1 MEDARER
8 VRRRRRR
15 ATERATREVAHG
27 ACRRVMVESSRVWVG
42 TSRRDDGM
50 DATRDE
56 HVPRG
61 ANAVD
66 YGWRAGS
73 SALPRA
79 ARAIENVNEKSLV
92 RLRATVLS
100 ERERARTARARASG
114 AGASTSRANDGGDRP
129 RGALVLAQ
137 GVRRVGKRKADGD
150 DARAKRNAG
159 VDARAARDVSERID
173 RSSKGVRGA
182 LERKAALYE
191 RLSSGE
197 LAFEDGDAYDVD
209 FGAKRAATDDNRDD
223 HDAPIYER
231 QIRRGD
237 MQIRRGDMMSND
249 MRRELERREWEEELE
264 REERD
269 AAAAAEARR
278 VVFDIERQTERERD
292 AAEDAKRRR
301 DEEDA
306 ARREKLKAAFIRKK
320 MAAMGKK

>member
-237 MQIRRGDMMSND
+237 MMSSD

>member
-1 MEDARER
+1 
-8 VRRRRRR
+8 
-15 ATERATREVAHG
+15 
-27 ACRRVMVESSRVWVG
+27 
-42 TSRRDDGM
+42 M

-92 RLRATVLS
+92 KLRATVLS

-114 AGASTSRANDGGDRP
+114 ASASMSRADDVGDRP
-129 RGALVLAQ
+129 RGALAI
-137 GVRRVGKRKADGD
+137 GGRGERRVGKRRAGGDAD

-159 VDARAARDVSERID
+159 VDARAARDVEAKID
-173 RSSKGVRGA
+173 RSSKGVRVA

-197 LAFEDGDAYDVD
+197 LAREDGDAYDVD
-209 FGAKRAATDDNRDD
+209 FGAKRAAADDDDRDD
-223 HDAPIYER
+223 DDAPIYER

-237 MQIRRGDMMSND
+237 MMSDD
-249 MRRELERREWEEELE
+249 MRRELERREWEEDVE

-269 AAAAAEARR
+269 AARAAEARR

-292 AAEDAKRRR
+292 AAEDAKRQR
-301 DEEDA
+301 DEEDT
-306 ARREKLKAAFIRKK
+306 ARRAKLKAAFIRKK
-320 MAAMGKK
+320 MAAMGKTK

>member
-1 MEDARER
+1 
-8 VRRRRRR
+8 
-15 ATERATREVAHG
+15 
-27 ACRRVMVESSRVWVG
+27 
-42 TSRRDDGM
+42 M

-92 RLRATVLS
+92 KLRATVLS

-114 AGASTSRANDGGDRP
+114 ASASTSRAGDVGGRP
-129 RGALVLAQ
+129 RGALAI
-137 GVRRVGKRKADGD
+137 GGRGERRVGKRRAGGGAD

-159 VDARAARDVSERID
+159 VDARAARDVEAKID

-197 LAFEDGDAYDVD
+197 LAHEGGDAYDVD
-209 FGAKRAATDDNRDD
+209 FGAKRADADADDRDD
-223 HDAPIYER
+223 DDAPIYER

-237 MQIRRGDMMSND
+237 MMSDD
-249 MRRELERREWEEELE
+249 MRRELERREWEEDVE
-264 REERD
+264 REER
-269 AAAAAEARR
+269 AAARAAEARR

-292 AAEDAKRRR
+292 AAEDAKRQR
-301 DEEDA
+301 DEEDT
-306 ARREKLKAAFIRKK
+306 ARRAKLKAAFIRKK
-320 MAAMGKK
+320 MAAMGKNE

>member
-1 MEDARER
+1 
-8 VRRRRRR
+8 
-15 ATERATREVAHG
+15 
-27 ACRRVMVESSRVWVG
+27 
-42 TSRRDDGM
+42 M

-92 RLRATVLS
+92 KLRATVLS
-100 ERERARTARARASG
+100 ARERERTSRARASG
-114 AGASTSRANDGGDRP
+114 ASASTSRAGDVGGRP
-129 RGALVLAQ
+129 RGALAI
-137 GVRRVGKRKADGD
+137 GGRGERRVGKRRAGGGDD

-159 VDARAARDVSERID
+159 VDARAARDVEAKID

-197 LAFEDGDAYDVD
+197 LAHEDGDAYDVD
-209 FGAKRAATDDNRDD
+209 FGAKRADADADDRADD
-223 HDAPIYER
+223 DAPIYER

-237 MQIRRGDMMSND
+237 MMSDD
-249 MRRELERREWEEELE
+249 MRRELERREWEEDVE

-269 AAAAAEARR
+269 AARAAEARR

-292 AAEDAKRRR
+292 AAEDAKRQR
-301 DEEDA
+301 DEEDT
-306 ARREKLKAAFIRKK
+306 ARRAKLKAAFIRKK
-320 MAAMGKK
+320 MAAMGKNE

>member
-15 ATERATREVAHG
+15 ATGGATREVAHG
-27 ACRRVMVESSRVWVG
+27 ACRRLTVESSRRVWVG
-42 TSRRDDGM
+42 TSRRDGDM

-92 RLRATVLS
+92 KLRATVLS

-114 AGASTSRANDGGDRP
+114 AGASTSHAMDGGDRP
-129 RGALVLAQ
+129 RGALALAQ
-137 GVRRVGKRKADGD
+137 GARRVGKRKADGDD

-159 VDARAARDVSERID
+159 VDARAARDVAERID

-197 LAFEDGDAYDVD
+197 VAFEDSGAYDVD
-209 FGAKRAATDDNRDD
+209 FGAKRAADDHDRDD
-223 HDAPIYER
+223 HDYDAPIYER

-237 MQIRRGDMMSND
+237 MMSDD

-320 MAAMGKK
+320 MATMGKK

>member
-1 MEDARER
+1 
-8 VRRRRRR
+8 
-15 ATERATREVAHG
+15 
-27 ACRRVMVESSRVWVG
+27 
-42 TSRRDDGM
+42 
-50 DATRDE
+50 
-56 HVPRG
+56 
-61 ANAVD
+61 
-66 YGWRAGS
+66 
-73 SALPRA
+73 
-79 ARAIENVNEKSLV
+79 
-92 RLRATVLS
+92 
-100 ERERARTARARASG
+100 
-114 AGASTSRANDGGDRP
+114 
-129 RGALVLAQ
+129 
-137 GVRRVGKRKADGD
+137 
-150 DARAKRNAG
+150 
-159 VDARAARDVSERID
+159 
-173 RSSKGVRGA
+173 
-182 LERKAALYE
+182 
-191 RLSSGE
+191 

-237 MQIRRGDMMSND
+237 MISND

>member
-1 MEDARER
+1 
-8 VRRRRRR
+8 
-15 ATERATREVAHG
+15 
-27 ACRRVMVESSRVWVG
+27 
-42 TSRRDDGM
+42 M

-92 RLRATVLS
+92 KLRATVLS
-100 ERERARTARARASG
+100 ARERARTARARASG
-114 AGASTSRANDGGDRP
+114 ASASTSRAGDVGGRP
-129 RGALVLAQ
+129 RGALAI
-137 GVRRVGKRKADGD
+137 GGRGERRVGKRRAGGGDD

-159 VDARAARDVSERID
+159 VDARAARDVEAKID

-197 LAFEDGDAYDVD
+197 LAHEDGDAYDVD
-209 FGAKRAATDDNRDD
+209 FGAKRADADADDRDD
-223 HDAPIYER
+223 DDAPIYER

-237 MQIRRGDMMSND
+237 MMSDD
-249 MRRELERREWEEELE
+249 MRRELERREWEEDVE

-269 AAAAAEARR
+269 AARAAEARR

-292 AAEDAKRRR
+292 AAEDAKRQR
-301 DEEDA
+301 DEEDT
-306 ARREKLKAAFIRKK
+306 ARRAKLKAAFIRKK
-320 MAAMGKK
+320 MAAMGKNE

>member
-1 MEDARER
+1 
-8 VRRRRRR
+8 
-15 ATERATREVAHG
+15 
-27 ACRRVMVESSRVWVG
+27 
-42 TSRRDDGM
+42 M

-92 RLRATVLS
+92 KLRATVLS
-100 ERERARTARARASG
+100 ARERERTSRARASG
-114 AGASTSRANDGGDRP
+114 ASASTSRAGDVGGRP
-129 RGALVLAQ
+129 RGALAI
-137 GVRRVGKRKADGD
+137 GGRGERRVGKRRAGGGDD

-159 VDARAARDVSERID
+159 VDARAARDVEAKID

-197 LAFEDGDAYDVD
+197 LAHEDGDAYDVD
-209 FGAKRAATDDNRDD
+209 FGAKRADADADDRDD
-223 HDAPIYER
+223 DDAPIYER

-237 MQIRRGDMMSND
+237 MMSDD
-249 MRRELERREWEEELE
+249 MRRELERREWEEDVE

-269 AAAAAEARR
+269 AARAAEARR

-292 AAEDAKRRR
+292 AAEDAKRQR
-301 DEEDA
+301 DEEDT
-306 ARREKLKAAFIRKK
+306 ARRAKLKAAFIRKK
-320 MAAMGKK
+320 MAAMGKNE